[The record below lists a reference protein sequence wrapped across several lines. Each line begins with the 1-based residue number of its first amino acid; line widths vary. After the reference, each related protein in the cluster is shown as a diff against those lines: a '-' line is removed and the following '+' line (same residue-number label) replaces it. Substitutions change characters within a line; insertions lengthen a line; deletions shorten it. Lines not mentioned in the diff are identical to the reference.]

1 MLQRIVL
8 PMRTQPLLSTTAFSV
23 NPHLTLHS
31 TEAEKRAPV
40 QLVYWNVIP
49 GNGRKGIGRGRWGG
63 GKKESEGNANIKVC
77 LRSCQDP
84 RDMYRASQNC
94 LHGDKRLEHLS
105 AASHGLLDKAFVSSP
120 SGPSLI
126 SPTRSSL
133 KVTYCQL
140 RWVWETIKLST
151 ASWLRYVCGII
162 ETPVIFAFVKFRRKR
177 RSI

>member
-8 PMRTQPLLSTTAFSV
+8 PMRTQPVLSKTAFSV
-23 NPHLTLHS
+23 NPHRTLHS

-40 QLVYWNVIP
+40 QLAYWNVIP
-49 GNGRKGIGRGRWGG
+49 GNGRKGVGRGRWGG
-63 GKKESEGNANIKVC
+63 GKKVSEGNANIKVC

-84 RDMYRASQNC
+84 WDMYRASQDC

-105 AASHGLLDKAFVSSP
+105 EASPTLLDKACVRSP
-120 SGPSLI
+120 SGPSWI

-151 ASWLRYVCGII
+151 ASWLRYVVGL
-162 ETPVIFAFVKFRRKR
+162 
-177 RSI
+177 